1 MQGLADGFDG
11 ADYQILFSQPPR
23 ILSLQDQ
30 DILSGALPFRPAGV
44 AFSAPVG
51 SKRTRTSLLD
61 HDIPVVEMWSEPSAA
76 VDMAVAVAEHH
87 SGQILGRHL
96 GAQGYRRA
104 LFCGDPALSGHAR
117 LAGARA
123 GLAEMGGELASLPVE
138 PPLTLS
144 AAKSVFDAAIAAGL
158 AFDVLIAADDVAADG
173 LLLRALE
180 RQYLVPDHIGVAS
193 LGLVTPGLA
202 SPATPEVSVVTSLRS
217 NGYDMG
223 LEAGRLLRSR
233 LEGREGGKIAE
244 VSLQLHVGRST
255 MRHQGGD

>member
-23 ILSLQDQ
+23 TLSSQDL

-44 AFSAPVG
+44 AFSAPVE
-51 SKRTRTSLLD
+51 SRRTRKSLAD
-61 HDIPVVEMWSEPSAA
+61 HDIPVVEMWSQPSGA
-76 VDMAVAVAEHH
+76 VDMAVAVAEHQ

-104 LFCGDPALSGHAR
+104 LFCGDPSLANHAR
-117 LAGARA
+117 LEGVRA
-123 GLAEMGGELASLPVE
+123 GLAEAGGELASLPAE
-138 PPLTLS
+138 PSLSLS
-144 AAKSVFDAAIAAGL
+144 AAKSAFDAVLEAAL
-158 AFDVLIAADDVAADG
+158 RFDVLIAADDEAADG

-180 RQYLVPDHIGVAS
+180 RQYLVPDQIGVAS
-193 LGLVTPGLA
+193 LGLACPVA
-202 SPATPEVSVVTSLRS
+202 SSVSVVTSLRS

-233 LEGREGGKIAE
+233 LEGREGGKKSE
-244 VSLQLHVGRST
+244 VSLQLHIGRST
-255 MRHQGGD
+255 MRHGGTD